1 MKHKPYSC
9 EEQKLRDAI
18 NLSDKNLMRVL
29 EGMQA
34 KYRYDIL
41 PGGKLELRLEI
52 GIMQLLVKMQE
63 EDGPLKF
70 DRKQVVPGPH
80 GTRGKVLQA
89 NA

>member
-18 NLSDKNLMRVL
+18 KLSDKNLMRVL

-41 PGGKLELRLEI
+41 PSGKIELRLEI
-52 GIMQLLVKMQE
+52 GLIQLLVEMQAA
-63 EDGPLKF
+63 GPLKF
-70 DRKQVVPGPH
+70 DRKLVVPGDF
-80 GTRGKVLQA
+80 GVKGKVLQS
-89 NA
+89 NS